1 MAFYLGN
8 FKLKQ
13 REQPYEKI
21 LKNHYFGY
29 INGRNIHRRS
39 YGSRLQQKPIHP
51 CYDGAITQ
59 NVQGKV
65 NIHPVT
71 YVNNEGI
78 KIAANVYTSA
88 NYDPNKKY
96 PAITVAHPNGGVKK
110 QVAGLYA
117 QKLAEQGYI
126 TIAADAAYQG
136 ASGGEPRQTDKP
148 ANRINDVHAMVDFLE
163 TYPGVDTNR
172 IGALGICG
180 GGGYTFA
187 AAQSDKRLHAVA
199 TVSLFNA
206 GEVRRNGLNY
216 SQVTT
221 VQERLAQAAARTD
234 EAKGKVEYAANADM
248 SKITQADVEKMPA
261 GLYRDGFEYYGIPHR
276 HPNSTPRYTMGS
288 LLDLMTWDA
297 TDHAEL
303 INAPLLIVAGDKAD
317 TLYMSEQAFEKAGSS
332 DKELVKI
339 PGASHIET
347 YWKLEYVKQISEK
360 LTDFFGKKL

>member
-1 MAFYLGN
+1 MKKFLKTTLLATLIGTSFIGANAMAADYS
-8 FKLKQ
+8 
-13 REQPYEKI
+13 
-21 LKNHYFGY
+21 KNPFT
-29 INGRNIHRRS
+29 
-39 YGSRLQQKPIHP
+39 LA
-51 CYDGAITQ
+51 YDGAITE
-59 NVQGKV
+59 NAQGKV

-71 YVNNEGI
+71 YINNDGI
-78 KIAANVYTSA
+78 KISANVYTPA
-88 NYDPNKKY
+88 NFDLNKKY
-96 PAITVAHPNGGVKK
+96 PAITVAHPNGGVKE

-136 ASGGEPRQTDKP
+136 ASGGKPRQTDKP
-148 ANRINDVHAMVDFLE
+148 ANRINDIHAMVDFLE
-163 TYPGVDTNR
+163 KYQGVDTNR

-199 TVSLFNA
+199 TVSLFNT
-206 GEVRRNGLNY
+206 GDVRRNGLGN
-216 SQVTT
+216 SQVSTI
-221 VQERLAQAAARTD
+221 QERLAQAAAARTE

-248 SKITQADVEKMPA
+248 SKITEADIAKMPA
-261 GLYRDGFEYYGIPHR
+261 GLYKDGFEYYGITHR

-303 INAPLLIVAGDKAD
+303 INTPLLIVAGDKAD
-317 TLYMSEQAFEKAGSS
+317 TLYMSEKAFEKAGSR

-347 YWKLEYVKQISEK
+347 YWKPEYVKQISEK